1 MWKNACS
8 VVASDTNSKTAG
20 ATSSTPLQAK
30 SIATK
35 EDTKSLTKLLFPY
48 ANHHHY
54 YLMMHLSFLHLKRS
68 NLPLFLF
75 EEDWEAALAE
85 IDCHPGEAKHWEF
98 RPGFFD
104 GEHESSVLPL
114 HIACSLHAPLAVVK
128 AIVEAYPEALR
139 MNETAFKRLPI
150 HVACQFAERPEVIR
164 YLAQEDRATAL
175 EPDILGRLPIHYA
188 CSNGSNQTVIKAL
201 LAANP
206 ASALYAD
213 YSGWLPI
220 HVAINFGASTEVI
233 EELINA
239 CPASVAVQTVKGS
252 TTVSLAEKVS
262 TKNKE
267 EILKLLKDTVAAGK
281 CEGRHL
287 SRVGK
292 TSHFVQ

>member
-1 MWKNACS
+1 
-8 VVASDTNSKTAG
+8 
-20 ATSSTPLQAK
+20 
-30 SIATK
+30 
-35 EDTKSLTKLLFPY
+35 
-48 ANHHHY
+48 
-54 YLMMHLSFLHLKRS
+54 
-68 NLPLFLF
+68 
-75 EEDWEAALAE
+75 
-85 IDCHPGEAKHWEF
+85 
-98 RPGFFD
+98 
-104 GEHESSVLPL
+104 
-114 HIACSLHAPLAVVK
+114 
-128 AIVEAYPEALR
+128 
-139 MNETAFKRLPI
+139 MNESAFKRLPI
-150 HVACQFAERPEVIR
+150 HVACQFSERPEVIR

-252 TTVSLAEKVS
+252 TT
-262 TKNKE
+262 
-267 EILKLLKDTVAAGK
+267 DTVAAGK
-281 CEGRHL
+281 FEGRHL